1 MKLPRE
7 PSDGVKKMKKFFK
20 NLSRF
25 VQRNL
30 VEIFAFGMV
39 TDNLF
44 SPSLSRVEV
53 ILLLLMLNLSRKIDM
68 PKEK

>member
-30 VEIFAFGMV
+30 VEIFAVGML

-53 ILLLLMLNLSRKIDM
+53 ISLLLMLSLSRKIDM

>member
-7 PSDGVKKMKKFFK
+7 PSDGVKKMKNFFK

-30 VEIFAFGMV
+30 VEIFAFGML

-44 SPSLSRVEV
+44 SSSLSRVEV